1 MALQG
6 IYSSSS
12 LVVQAK
18 QQAAKLMKDMSA
30 TIRATNLQRNTSPSP
45 PPSKLPSSL
54 DRARAYSKTVPKPR
68 LWDDQPAL
76 ADEEPQE
83 ELQDPGQ
90 EEEASLCR
98 APSELRKLE
107 QQHVI
112 DQRTVERIRS
122 IHGTAV
128 S

>member
-1 MALQG
+1 M
-6 IYSSSS
+6 
-12 LVVQAK
+12 QAK
-18 QQAAKLMKDMSA
+18 QQAAKIIKDISA
-30 TIRATNLQRNTSPSP
+30 TIRATNLQKNTSPPP
-45 PPSKLPSSL
+45 PPSKPLSSV
-54 DRARAYSKTVPKPR
+54 DRARAYSRTVPKPR
-68 LWDDQPAL
+68 VWDDHDQLAL
-76 ADEEPQE
+76 ADSEPHDTS
-83 ELQDPGQ
+83 QDSGQ
-90 EEEASLCR
+90 DDEASLCR